1 MVSASK
7 AARLAKQADKP
18 KKTATSKL
26 SSKANSKNASSAN
39 SEAGD
44 DDQDLELNEE
54 VKKLT
59 MQEDKASAY
68 IKMHP

>member
-7 AARLAKQADKP
+7 AARQAKRAADGDAKP

-26 SSKANSKNASSAN
+26 SSKAGSKNASSAN
-39 SEAGD
+39 SDNEEGEE
-44 DDQDLELNEE
+44 DLEMNEE

-59 MQEDKASAY
+59 MQAS
-68 IKMHP
+68 HTL